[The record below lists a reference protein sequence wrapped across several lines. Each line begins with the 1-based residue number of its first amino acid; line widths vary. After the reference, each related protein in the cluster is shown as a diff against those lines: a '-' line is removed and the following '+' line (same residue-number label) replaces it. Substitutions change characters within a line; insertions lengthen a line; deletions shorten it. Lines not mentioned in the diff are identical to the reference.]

1 MVKISGPAIVPF
13 SRCVLFIIFLQTIQA
28 ASNSSVSAIGV
39 TSCDE
44 FVTFPAASIL
54 ICKLQRKRLRVKR
67 NLEGELAWMNAF
79 ELLLAFNVL
88 LGVLGLL
95 IAFWP

>member
-1 MVKISGPAIVPF
+1 MQQN
-13 SRCVLFIIFLQTIQA
+13 SRREQHSSIQPQ
-28 ASNSSVSAIGV
+28 SQ
-39 TSCDE
+39 CDE

-88 LGVLGLL
+88 LGLLGLL